1 MMTRMLNLRDSIAR
15 KIEMLPISNVKR
27 DMAQA
32 NFAAAEESVDRVARL
47 VKWLGSGVASTRP
60 GERTPPWTP
69 SRMG

>member
-47 VKWLGSGVASTRP
+47 VKWLGSGVASTPP